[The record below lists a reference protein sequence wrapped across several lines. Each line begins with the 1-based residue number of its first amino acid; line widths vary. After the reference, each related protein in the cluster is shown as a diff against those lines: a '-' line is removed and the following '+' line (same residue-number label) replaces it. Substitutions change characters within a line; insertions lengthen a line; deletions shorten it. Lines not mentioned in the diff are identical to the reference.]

1 MSEQEDDI
9 LFDDTPQQLN
19 AEYSEDDIQTL
30 DWKEHI
36 QRRPGMYIGK
46 LGDGTNSDDGIYVL
60 LKEVLDNSIDEYMM
74 GFGKVIAVDVDA
86 VSATVRD
93 YGRGIPLGKLIDVSS
108 KMNTGAKY
116 DSAAFKKSVGL
127 NGVGIKAVNALSTS
141 FEITAFRDGKCKR
154 ALYSMG
160 SLIEESEIEDT
171 DEPNGTLVRFTP
183 SSDIFKGY
191 AFREEFIIPLLK
203 NYTFLNTGLAINF
216 NGTRCLS
223 RHGLLDLLKENMTQT
238 PLYPII
244 HLKGQDIE
252 VAITHVNQYGE
263 EYYSFV
269 NGQHTTQGGTHLSAF
284 KEAVS
289 RTIKDYFNRNFEY
302 SDIRNGMVAAVAVKV
317 EEPVFESQ
325 TKTRLGSREMSPDG
339 VTIAKYIGD
348 FIRKELDNYLHRNL
362 EVADIV
368 LKKVQES
375 ERDRKAM
382 AGVAKKARETAKKVS
397 LYNRKL
403 NDCRVHLNDTRGNDE
418 KKEAS
423 SIFITEGDSAGG
435 SIEKVRN
442 VETQAVFKLRGKPL
456 NTYGATKKELYTN
469 EEFSLL
475 QAALNIED
483 GIEGLRYNK
492 VIIAT
497 DADVDGMHIRLLMIT
512 FFLQYFPDRIKKGH
526 VYVLQTPLFR
536 VRNKKTAKRTAK
548 AKKGDNPD
556 DTVYCYTDE
565 ERVEAIRRFG
575 DNSEITRFKGLG
587 EISPEE
593 FRGFIGPDMRIDRVS
608 LRKEDGVAEVLEFYM
623 GKNTME
629 RQNFIIDNLVIEDD
643 TEIDRF

>member
-216 NGTRCLS
+216 NGTRYLS

-403 NDCRVHLNDTRGNDE
+403 NDCRVHLNDARGNDE

-456 NTYGATKKELYTN
+456 NSYGATKKELYTN

-512 FFLQYFPDRIKKGH
+512 FFLQYFPDLIKKGH

-536 VRNKKTAKRTAK
+536 VRNKKTAKRTAR

-593 FRGFIGPDMRIDRVS
+593 FRGFIGADMRIDRVS